1 MQSNTKDRVKVI
13 ILGSVLLTGIAIIG
27 YMFLGKS
34 GTAEVYTNLV
44 KIVAADDS
52 QEIEECKKYNM
63 SYALNVKEDDKY
75 FLEYDN
81 GKYKLTEEQYNEL
94 IVGKAY
100 FFNIKYTSSKNTS
113 SGIVKAIYTE
123 NPIQR

>member
-1 MQSNTKDRVKVI
+1 MQSNTKDRIKVI
-13 ILGSVLLTGIAIIG
+13 VFGSVLLIGLAIIG
-27 YMFLGKS
+27 YMFFGKS

-44 KIVAADDS
+44 KVVAADDL

-63 SYALNVKEDDKY
+63 SYALNIKEDEKY

-81 GKYKLTEEQYNEL
+81 GKYKLTEDQYNEL
-94 IVGKAY
+94 IEGKSY

-113 SGIVKAIYTE
+113 SGIVKAIYTQ
-123 NPIQR
+123 NPIQK

>member
-13 ILGSVLLTGIAIIG
+13 ILGSVLLIGIAIIG

-34 GTAEVYTNLV
+34 GTSEVYTNLV

-63 SYALNVKEDDKY
+63 SYAFNVKEDDKY

-94 IVGKAY
+94 IEGKAY

-123 NPIQR
+123 NPMQR